1 MTGSD
6 FEDCTGKYF
15 LTNESCDRDP
25 SLPVYKHEE
34 RDRYI
39 YNTGIDFSGWRIGK
53 KERLSGKNAGLN
65 WFRSNLFLYLSRKS
79 SLMFF
84 IHFV

>member
-6 FEDCTGKYF
+6 YQDCTGKYF
-15 LTNESCDRDP
+15 LTTESCDRDP

-39 YNTGIDFSGWRIGK
+39 YNTGTDFAGWRIGEK
-53 KERLSGKNAGLN
+53 NDLSGKNAGSS
-65 WFRSNLFLYLSRKS
+65 WFKSNFYLYLSHKS
-79 SLMFF
+79 
-84 IHFV
+84 ID